1 MAEMQQTYV
10 TQEFLEKM
18 KKELDYL
25 KSTKRL
31 EVAQRLKEAI
41 ALGDLSE
48 NSEYVDAK
56 NEQAF
61 TEGKILELEAKIRTA
76 VVIEAG
82 KSDRVGMMSSVKI
95 RDIAADE
102 VEDVTIVGS
111 SEADPFDGK
120 ISNESPVGR
129 ALLGA
134 KAGEVVEV
142 AAPAGIL
149 KYEIIEVR

>member
-1 MAEMQQTYV
+1 
-10 TQEFLEKM
+10 
-18 KKELDYL
+18 
-25 KSTKRL
+25 
-31 EVAQRLKEAI
+31 
-41 ALGDLSE
+41 
-48 NSEYVDAK
+48 
-56 NEQAF
+56 
-61 TEGKILELEAKIRTA
+61 
-76 VVIEAG
+76 
-82 KSDRVGMMSSVKI
+82 MMSSVKI

-134 KAGEVVEV
+134 KAGDVVEV

>member
-76 VVIEAG
+76 VIIEAG

-134 KAGEVVEV
+134 KAGDVVEV

>member
-82 KSDRVGMMSSVKI
+82 KSDCVGMMSSVKI

-134 KAGEVVEV
+134 KAGDVVEV

>member
-76 VVIEAG
+76 VVIEAS
-82 KSDRVGMMSSVKI
+82 KSDHVGMASSVRI
-95 RDIAADE
+95 RDLQTGDE
-102 VEDVTIVGS
+102 EDVTIVGS
-111 SEADPFDGK
+111 SEADPFEGK

-129 ALLGA
+129 ALIGA
-134 KAGEVVEV
+134 KKGDVVEV
-142 AAPAGIL
+142 NAPAGIL
-149 KYEIIEVR
+149 KYQVVEIQ